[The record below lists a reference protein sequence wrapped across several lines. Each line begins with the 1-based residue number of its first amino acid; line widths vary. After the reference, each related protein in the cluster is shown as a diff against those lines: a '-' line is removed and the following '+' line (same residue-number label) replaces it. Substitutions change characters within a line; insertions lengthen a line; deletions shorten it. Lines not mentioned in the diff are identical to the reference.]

1 MFILRG
7 HNHSANYEFAERKRR
22 SQDVCRLPNNP
33 PIEVERTEEER
44 MSKDRTPSPDRR
56 RFLKGAGVAA
66 ASLPIL
72 IVAGD
77 EQAAPGAT
85 EPAPQTSRQPNSAGT
100 ASGAGAGYQILS
112 LDEAAFTEALVDH
125 MWPKDQFS
133 PSGSEIGLATF
144 IDRQLAG
151 AFGQGDRLYAQA
163 PFRKGKPQHG
173 YQLPL
178 TPAEYFKAGV
188 GAAAAACE
196 RRFHR
201 RFDKLTDQ
209 EREQFLQDVASG
221 KVSEGPLDLA
231 AWFNGLVYPL
241 FERGAFAD
249 PIYGGNRDKAA
260 WRMIGYPGLP
270 ATYGQDVVRYRG
282 KPHPRSMTP
291 QSIQDLS

>member
-1 MFILRG
+1 MKK
-7 HNHSANYEFAERKRR
+7 HA
-22 SQDVCRLPNNP
+22 
-33 PIEVERTEEER
+33 
-44 MSKDRTPSPDRR
+44 TPSPNRR

-66 ASLPIL
+66 ASLPTL
-72 IVAGD
+72 MASQGR
-77 EQAAPGAT
+77 AAPPVAESTAAT
-85 EPAPQTSRQPNSAGT
+85 KSPSGHPAPAVSE
-100 ASGAGAGYQILS
+100 ASAGYQILS

-125 MWPKDQFS
+125 MWPKDQLS
-133 PSGSEIGLATF
+133 PSATEIGIATF

-151 AFGQGDRLYAQA
+151 AFGQGDRLYSQG

-188 GAAAAACE
+188 EAATAACV
-196 RRFHR
+196 RRFHHG
-201 RFDKLTDQ
+201 FDKLTAE
-209 EREQFLQDVASG
+209 EREQFLQDVAGG
-221 KVSEGPLDLA
+221 KVAEGSFDLA

-241 FERGAFAD
+241 VERGAFAD

-270 ATYGQDVVRYRG
+270 AIYSQDIVRYRG
-282 KPHPRSMTP
+282 KPHPRSASP

>member
-1 MFILRG
+1 
-7 HNHSANYEFAERKRR
+7 
-22 SQDVCRLPNNP
+22 
-33 PIEVERTEEER
+33 
-44 MSKDRTPSPDRR
+44 MSSDQAPPSPGRR
-56 RFLKGAGVAA
+56 EFLKGAGVAA
-66 ASLPIL
+66 ASLPTMM
-72 IVAGD
+72 VADDAVASPATAPPGAIAQSP
-77 EQAAPGAT
+77 EASAPGL
-85 EPAPQTSRQPNSAGT
+85 PS
-100 ASGAGAGYQILS
+100 GYQFFS

-125 MWPKDQFS
+125 MWPKDHLS
-133 PSGSEIGLATF
+133 ASGTEIGIAIF

-151 AFGQGDRLYAQA
+151 AFGQGDRLYSQG

-188 GAAAAACE
+188 EAASAACL

-201 RFDKLTDQ
+201 GFDKLTDPD
-209 EREQFLQDVASG
+209 REQFLRDVAAG
-221 KVSEGPLDLA
+221 KIEKAQLDLA

-249 PIYGGNRDKAA
+249 PLYGGNRDKAA

-270 ATYGQDVVRYRG
+270 AVYGQDVVRYRG
-282 KPHPRSMTP
+282 KPHPRSASP